1 MRILKNKLFIALLC
15 LLLTAGFSFVLLP
28 KMNEKTREVVKVVHV
43 TKAVPAK
50 TEITADL
57 LKIVEVGAYGQ
68 PADVITNPDA
78 VIGSFAAV
86 DLIPTDT
93 LTPGKFIAPDDQ
105 VDGDLYSL
113 ERREQIAVTVSLKS
127 LAASMAGKLQAGDV
141 VSVYAV
147 MPGPTGSSDTDIV
160 MFPELELIEVLSV
173 SNVKAA
179 DTEQKKQELE
189 KQKEESTGVMST
201 KEEEAIPAVITLAV
215 DSLQAQRLIQI
226 EASGNIHLALVGRGA
241 AVRQRLADFRPYA
254 AYEPEV
260 RDYAEAE
267 NSWADYYAVQK
278 APEDVPEA
286 LPEVATPSSSLPAEG
301 EN

>member
-1 MRILKNKLFIALLC
+1 MRILKSKPFIALVC
-15 LLLTAGFSFVLLP
+15 LLLAVGFSFVLLP
-28 KMNEKTREVVKVVHV
+28 RMNEKTREVVRVVRV

-57 LKIVEVGAYGQ
+57 LKTVEIGSYGQ
-68 PADVITNPDA
+68 PLDIITDPNTI
-78 VIGSFAAV
+78 IGAFAAV

-93 LTPGKFIAPDDQ
+93 LTPGKFIAADNQ

-147 MPGPTGSSDTDIV
+147 MPGPAGSSDTEIV
-160 MFPELELIEVLSV
+160 MFPELELIEVLSI
-173 SNVKAA
+173 SNAKAA
-179 DTEQKKQELE
+179 DTEEKKQAL
-189 KQKEESTGVMST
+189 QKDKESSSGVMST
-201 KEEEAIPAVITLAV
+201 KEEDTIPAVITLAV
-215 DSLQAQRLIQI
+215 DSLQAQRLIQV
-226 EASGNIHLALVGRGA
+226 ESSGNIHLALVGRGA
-241 AVRQRLADFRPYA
+241 AARQRLADFRQYA

-260 RDYAEAE
+260 REYAETE
-267 NSWADYYAVQK
+267 SSWADYYAMQQ
-278 APEDVPEA
+278 PEKTPV
-286 LPEVATPSSSLPAEG
+286 PEVATPSSPIPAEG

>member
-1 MRILKNKLFIALLC
+1 MRILKSKPFIAIVC
-15 LLLTAGFSFVLLP
+15 LLLTAGYSFVLLP
-28 KMNEKTREVVKVVHV
+28 RMNEKTREIVRVVHV
-43 TKAVPAK
+43 VKSVPAK

-57 LKIVEVGAYGQ
+57 LKTVEIGLYGQ
-68 PADVITNPDA
+68 PADVITDPNTI
-78 VIGSFAAV
+78 IGSFAAV

-147 MPGPTGSSDTDIV
+147 MPGPANSSDTEIV

-173 SNVKAA
+173 SNAKAA
-179 DTEQKKQELE
+179 DTEEKKQAL
-189 KQKEESTGVMST
+189 QKDKESSSGVMST
-201 KEEEAIPAVITLAV
+201 KEEDTIPAVITLAV
-215 DSLQAQRLIQI
+215 DSLQAQRLIQV
-226 EASGNIHLALVGRGA
+226 ESSGNIHLALVGRGA
-241 AVRQRLADFRPYA
+241 AARQRLAEFKPYA
-254 AYEPEV
+254 AYEAEV
-260 RDYAEAE
+260 REYAETE
-267 NSWADYYAVQK
+267 RDWADYYAMQQ
-278 APEDVPEA
+278 PEETPV
-286 LPEVATPSSSLPAEG
+286 PEVATPSSPTSAEG